1 VSGCTE
7 TTDTAF
13 FFFYMGG
20 FKNYSAYNPTV
31 TSSKGVVLNMPRID
45 FLF

>member
-13 FFFYMGG
+13 FFFYRGG
-20 FKNYSAYNPTV
+20 LKNYSAYNPTE